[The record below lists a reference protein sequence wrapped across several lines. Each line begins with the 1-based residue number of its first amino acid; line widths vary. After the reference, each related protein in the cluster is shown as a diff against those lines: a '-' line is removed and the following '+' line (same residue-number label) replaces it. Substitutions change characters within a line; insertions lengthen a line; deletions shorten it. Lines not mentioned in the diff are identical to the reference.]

1 METTLLIQILVGLA
15 IMNTITTIA
24 VLPGVNKVDGKLSKT
39 LETIKLVQ
47 QSQADT
53 TRNFMELIKELIFV
67 LSKRSGR
74 TP

>member
-24 VLPGVNKVDGKLSKT
+24 VLPGVNKVDSKLSKT

-67 LSKRSGR
+67 LSKQRGR

>member
-24 VLPGVNKVDGKLSKT
+24 VLPGVNKVDSKLSKT